1 MLIPPLQNV
10 QTPQRYSLV
19 PRPTPPAPPL
29 VDLLGRRKGLVPFLL
44 GLVGLKSTARLLVT
58 HEEVNCETTTFTG
71 SSVELIPIARVADIH
86 VAEYRPLPKAVLGA
100 FFLFFGASNYFA
112 ADLAPLQIIGLLICV
127 LGVALIVTYF
137 LKRRLLIAIF
147 SQSGLPIAVVLES
160 GRIKNR
166 LFGFA
171 DLVNIQRTIRML
183 AEAGGSGVPAPISH
197 ENSTPGFAADD
208 VGEDDDAVEE
218 EPDVGWQPPVA
229 EAAPR
234 TSPVEAEQTARR
246 LLDDARRR
254 AKAGDRDGAVKVLR
268 ELVEAYPD
276 TTPAEQARNN
286 LAKIGIRM

>member
-1 MLIPPLQNV
+1 
-10 QTPQRYSLV
+10 
-19 PRPTPPAPPL
+19 

-71 SSVELIPIARVADIH
+71 TSVELIPISSVADIH
-86 VAEYRPLPKAVLGA
+86 VAEYRPLPKLVLGG
-100 FFLFFGASNYFA
+100 FLTMSGLSGF
-112 ADLAPLQIIGLLICV
+112 LARGTNQFETILSLLLIVIGLGLI
-127 LGVALIVTYF
+127 ATYF

-147 SQSGLPIAVVLES
+147 SDSGLPIAVVLES

-166 LFGFA
+166 LFGLS

-183 AEAGGSGVPAPISH
+183 AEARASGISMPASP
-197 ENSTPGFAADD
+197 ENHTPGFAADD
-208 VGEDDDAVEE
+208 VGEDDDAIEE
-218 EPDVGWQPPVA
+218 EPDAGWRPPVV

-234 TSPVEAEQTARR
+234 IPPLEAEQTARR

-254 AKAGDRDGAVKVLR
+254 AKDGDRDGAVKVLR

-276 TTPAEQARNN
+276 TTPAEQARKN
-286 LAKIGIRM
+286 LAKIGIRT